1 MTNMLSILA
10 ILIGGGSLVGL
21 LSGLFGIGGA
31 LIIVPLLNILFSH
44 MGMPDSLVQH
54 LAVGTAPSTMLVT
67 SFTTFL
73 AHTKMGSMRW
83 DAWRMMLPGIIIGSI
98 GGAVLARMI
107 DGRTLEILFAV
118 IICIMSVQMLTGFTP
133 RPRPM
138 AKKLYVPVSLFI
150 GMLASL
156 TGVAGSLQLIVF
168 LSWAGHEWC
177 DCISTSAALTLP
189 ITLTATISYMVV
201 GWNAPGLPDFSLGYV
216 YIPGTLSLMIP
227 GVIMAV
233 VGARLAHWSGLP
245 TALVKKSFAVF
256 GLFVG
261 FSILTKTLWG

>member
-1 MTNMLSILA
+1 MARCLA
-10 ILIGGGSLVGL
+10 VAAIVIWFLL
-21 LSGLFGIGGA
+21 LSPYPTSVFIA
-31 LIIVPLLNILFSH
+31 
-44 MGMPDSLVQH
+44 
-54 LAVGTAPSTMLVT
+54 AVT
-67 SFTTFL
+67 
-73 AHTKMGSMRW
+73 
-83 DAWRMMLPGIIIGSI
+83 
-98 GGAVLARMI
+98 
-107 DGRTLEILFAV
+107 
-118 IICIMSVQMLTGFTP
+118 
-133 RPRPM
+133 
-138 AKKLYVPVSLFI
+138 
-150 GMLASL
+150 
-156 TGVAGSLQLIVF
+156 
-168 LSWAGHEWC
+168 
-177 DCISTSAALTLP
+177 AALTLP